1 MIYLLW
7 LKIII
12 FCDVL
17 VTQEKLE
24 PKTLL
29 SNDRFERSG
38 KEKQRWIRRI
48 LFVCI
53 NKIYATKTSSEE
65 S

>member
-24 PKTLL
+24 QETLL

-38 KEKQRWIRRI
+38 KEKQRGIRRI

-53 NKIYATKTSSEE
+53 NKIYATKTSSED